1 MNPNIVQ
8 EINLLREL
16 LGRQGDLGI
25 VIGSHQNLDTYAAG
39 LSLYASLK
47 AAGKKVQII
56 SKKSPTVEVS
66 NLVGIDK
73 VRENFVSGNNSKLVI
88 SLPYIKGEVEKVLFT
103 EFPNPQNP
111 TNINFHLTA
120 AEGKSITPFSLS
132 DVKLI
137 WEGGAPGAIIT
148 IGVSYI
154 DELAGIADDPQI
166 KIVNID
172 NFSGN
177 SRFGDVVLV
186 DESFSSLSEV
196 SAKIIKDLA
205 LPVDIDSAQNVLDGV
220 LFATRNFT
228 KPNTSPLAFEAAST
242 AMYNGAQRSDEK
254 ADTRVQE
261 QRQNPRPQRFQ
272 ERQDD
277 QREASQQKPRVS
289 DTDFPAMHMQGSRN
303 QGDERRQRNQQRGQ
317 EERSR
322 RPQNQS
328 QTRQFQDRS
337 QRPQQAFGQ
346 NPQDIEELMRRINEE
361 NAKRNIGKRQDQ
373 PRQERNQSQNRSEDR
388 RESFSNP
395 RVQDAE
401 VVEDQ
406 AQNRIPED
414 VKMPE
419 ENYSPPEPSEV
430 PDDWLMP
437 KVFKSS
443 KNNNN

>member
-1 MNPNIVQ
+1 MNPNITQ

-16 LGRQGDLGI
+16 LNSQGDLGI

-47 AAGKKVQII
+47 ASGKKVQII
-56 SKKSPTVEVS
+56 SKKAPTVEVS

-73 VRENFVSGNNSKLVI
+73 VRDSFVSGNNSKLVI

-132 DVKLI
+132 DVKLL
-137 WEGGAPGAIIT
+137 WEGGAPGAVIT

-172 NFSGN
+172 NFSGS

-242 AMYNGAQRSDEK
+242 AMYNGARRNDEK
-254 ADTRVQE
+254 VDVRQE
-261 QRQNPRPQRFQ
+261 QRQNPRPQRYQ
-272 ERQDD
+272 DRQDD
-277 QREASQQKPRVS
+277 QRGTVQQKQRVG

-303 QGDERRQRNQQRGQ
+303 QGDDRRQRNQQRGQ
-317 EERSR
+317 EERGR
-322 RPQNQS
+322 RPQNQP

-346 NPQDIEELMRRINEE
+346 NPKDIEELMRKINEE
-361 NAKRNIGKRQDQ
+361 NMKKQQ
-373 PRQERNQSQNRSEDR
+373 PRRDDRQQPVRVQEDVREDEFEEKQNEFTNPQIQDAQIVDDR
-388 RESFSNP
+388 RQ
-395 RVQDAE
+395 VQDDFE
-401 VVEDQ
+401 PEQ
-406 AQNRIPED
+406 AP
-414 VKMPE
+414 
-419 ENYSPPEPSEV
+419 YTPPDPSEV
-430 PDDWLMP
+430 PDDWLTP

-443 KNNNN
+443 KRNN